1 MTAPDNA
8 RRPVRISTAKLRQ
21 LAADLTPRYTTPL
34 THLARAR
41 LLTGAHLDRL
51 LTEPDLSSDT
61 TSRVRRR
68 IMNRLRGARLVA
80 ALDRRIGGARA
91 GSAGHVYTL
100 TPAGHAFLAV
110 QAGQP
115 RPTRIHTPLGVGAP
129 FLAHALAIAEIYVQ
143 LIERTTP
150 EATLAIFATEP
161 ACWYPDGTGAWL
173 RPDAYT
179 VLHGLTHAEC
189 WWIEVDQ
196 DTESL
201 PRLRTKLRSYVDYL
215 HHGDTGPDQVPPR
228 VLFTTPTS
236 RRYRTITD
244 LLAGIPYLEGQH
256 FDACIHAHAGIHLI
270 AALLD
275 QIPAEDDR

>member
-1 MTAPDNA
+1 M
-8 RRPVRISTAKLRQ
+8 
-21 LAADLTPRYTTPL
+21 TPRKKSGP
-34 THLARAR
+34 
-41 LLTGAHLDRL
+41 
-51 LTEPDLSSDT
+51 
-61 TSRVRRR
+61 V
-68 IMNRLRGARLVA
+68 V
-80 ALDRRIGGARA
+80 
-91 GSAGHVYTL
+91 
-100 TPAGHAFLAV
+100 
-110 QAGQP
+110 
-115 RPTRIHTPLGVGAP
+115 LGVGAP

-215 HHGDTGPDQVPPR
+215 HHGDTGPNQVPPR

-236 RRYRTITD
+236 RRYRTITG